1 VELVARIRAL
11 NVGRAGIMRRG
22 DQEIETA
29 FLKQP
34 VPDPLALG
42 ELGFD
47 GDEHVY
53 EFHGGPDKA
62 VLAYSHD
69 NYRFWREQHHLELP
83 ESAAFGENLTV
94 EGVTEETVHLG
105 DVFDVGTAVVQ
116 VTQPRAPCFK
126 IAARYGVAKMS
137 LYVQKTGYTGI
148 LFRVLED
155 GEVRAGQQ
163 LRLRSRLDHGISVAD
178 ANRILNVDRRDL
190 DGAQRLLDTPDLPTL
205 LQADLRQRLEAGGL
219 GEDRERLYGE

>member
-1 VELVARIRAL
+1 
-11 NVGRAGIMRRG
+11 
-22 DQEIETA
+22 
-29 FLKQP
+29 
-34 VPDPLALG
+34 
-42 ELGFD
+42 
-47 GDEHVY
+47 
-53 EFHGGPDKA
+53 
-62 VLAYSHD
+62 
-69 NYRFWREQHHLELP
+69 
-83 ESAAFGENLTV
+83 
-94 EGVTEETVHLG
+94 
-105 DVFDVGTAVVQ
+105 VFDVGTAVVQ

-137 LYVQKTGYTGI
+137 LYVQKSGYTGI

-163 LRLRSRLDHGISVAD
+163 LRLRSRLDHGISVAA

-190 DGAQRLLDTPDLPTL
+190 DGAQRLLNTPDLPKL

>member
-1 VELVARIRAL
+1 VELTARIRAL
-11 NVGRAGIMRRG
+11 NVGRAGVIRRG
-22 DQEIETA
+22 DEEIKTA

-34 VPDPLALG
+34 VDHALPLR

-62 VLAYSHD
+62 VLAYAHD
-69 NYRFWREQHHLELP
+69 HYAFWRDQHGLDLP

-105 DVFDVGTAVVQ
+105 DVFEVGTAVVQ

-137 LYVQKTGYTGI
+137 LYVQQTGYTGI
-148 LFRVLED
+148 LFRVLEE
-155 GEVRAGQQ
+155 GEVRAGHE
-163 LRLRSRLDHGISVAD
+163 LRLRSRLSHGISVAA
-178 ANRILNVDRRDL
+178 ANRILNVDRRNL
-190 DGAQRLLDTPDLPTL
+190 QGALELLATPDLPLL
-205 LQADLRQRLEAGGL
+205 LQAELKRRLEAGGL
-219 GEDRERLYGE
+219 GEDRERLYGD